1 MNDDSGYFQILDQA
15 ADGCMF
21 PGRQGSRRPV
31 VSGTDMATPDFH
43 VCAGQFHVTD
53 SKRSLYVTDDAEIP
67 AGVFRTGYSLLQT
80 DSKPVSAAWPPV
92 LYFHMISIQLL
103 PDATPASHCPVSI
116 FFSASG
122 RSSQRYLL
130 YSYKVK
136 NGITHITF
144 GNHSGYC
151 LADTGSPAG
160 QPLSE

>member
-1 MNDDSGYFQILDQA
+1 MIQGIFKYWIRWRMAVCFRDARVPAGLLFPAQTWPPLISMSVPDSSIWQTA
-15 ADGCMF
+15 
-21 PGRQGSRRPV
+21 
-31 VSGTDMATPDFH
+31 
-43 VCAGQFHVTD
+43 
-53 SKRSLYVTDDAEIP
+53 KRHLYVTDDAEIP
-67 AGVFRTGYSLLQT
+67 AGVFRTGYSLLQPG
-80 DSKPVSAAWPPV
+80 SKPVSAAWPPV
-92 LYFHMISIQLL
+92 LCFHMISIQLL